1 MKRVRNPNLDIFL
14 NTSESRAVGSSENSP
29 IFGAR
34 WWTGQK
40 PKPDETLK
48 SLPIPD
54 LATCT
59 SDSVLAYFDN
69 TWILTEILF
78 SSLKTEAAFLIPP
91 YHGLRHPLIFYYAHP
106 VTFYVNKLRV
116 AGLIDSPLN
125 PYFEQ
130 LFETGVDEMTWDD
143 ISKNEMEWPSLQEV
157 HEYRRAVYQKVRSL
171 IETHPDLKPGHPVI
185 TSSHPLWALF
195 MGFEHERIHLETSS
209 VLIRELPLTCVQ
221 RPLQWPAL
229 ATHNSSPSSPTNRL
243 ISVEEDRVTLGKP
256 DTVNTF
262 GWDNEYGKKE
272 VLVPKFEASAQ
283 LISNGEFLEFVR
295 LGGYNEKAYWTEIGW
310 KWCSQT
316 HSLFPAFWVP
326 KGPQGIHDYALR
338 TLFEVIDL
346 PLDWP
351 AIVNF
356 HEAKAYANWRT
367 QADNSFMPYR
377 LLTEAEHHRLRSFG
391 SGANLNLKLGSES
404 PVQSQEHELPF
415 NDVFGNVWQWCE
427 DHFYALPG
435 FKIHPF
441 YEDFSTPCFDS
452 QHQMILGGSFVST
465 GDEATYWARFHFRP
479 HFFQHSGFRLVR
491 SQRDTLAAQSG
502 YEGSQILN
510 PYLLLHF
517 GSPQETVSYPL
528 TSHSALRFPQRCAE
542 LLVDWMRRKNQPTN
556 RVIDVGCAVG
566 GAVFTLAE
574 SFQEALGVDLSSTLI
589 EAAKTLKQK
598 GYLNYEKVEEGE
610 ITTPLVAQVHSELAR
625 ERSHFRQADAGSL
638 PSELFGFDAVL
649 LANLLCRVP
658 SPRTVLQ
665 RMSGERGLLRS
676 GGILV
681 ITTPFTWLE
690 KFSPKEV
697 WLGGYQ
703 KNGEPI
709 FSEPV
714 LKNLLENDFILLER
728 TEMPLLIREHAR
740 KFEYIVPLVTVW
752 QKK

>member
-14 NTSESRAVGSSENSP
+14 NSSESCSVVSLETSP
-29 IFGAR
+29 IFGDR

-40 PKPDETLK
+40 PNLGEIIK
-48 SLPIPD
+48 SLPLPD
-54 LATCT
+54 LANCT
-59 SDSVLAYFDN
+59 ADSVLAYFDN
-69 TWILTEILF
+69 TWLLTEILF
-78 SSLKTEAAFLIPP
+78 SSLKSEDVFFIPP
-91 YHGLRHPLIFYYAHP
+91 HHGLRHPLIFYYAHP

-130 LFETGVDEMTWDD
+130 LFETGVDEMSWDD
-143 ISKNEMEWPSLQEV
+143 LSKNEMEWPSLQEV
-157 HEYRRAVYQKVRSL
+157 HEYRRAVYQQVCRL
-171 IETHPDLKPGHPVI
+171 IKSHPDLKTGHPVI
-185 TSSHPLWALF
+185 TSNHPLWALF

-221 RPLQWPAL
+221 RPVQWPAL
-229 ATHNSSPSSPTNRL
+229 ASYKSSTSTPTNRL
-243 ISVEEDRVTLGKP
+243 VPIEEGPVTLGKP
-256 DTVNTF
+256 ETITTF

-272 VLVPKFEASAQ
+272 VWVPKFEASAQ
-283 LISNGEFLEFVR
+283 LISNGEFLDFVR
-295 LGGYNEKAYWTEIGW
+295 SGGYTEKEYWTEMGW

-316 HSLFPAFWVP
+316 HSLFPSFWVP
-326 KGPQGIHDYALR
+326 KGPQGFHDYALR

-356 HEAKAYANWRT
+356 HEAKAYTKWRT
-367 QADNSFMPYR
+367 QADNSGIPYR

-404 PVQSQEHELPF
+404 PVQSQGNELPF
-415 NDVFGNVWQWCE
+415 HDVFGNVWQWCE
-427 DHFYALPG
+427 DHFHALPG

-441 YEDFSTPCFDS
+441 YEDFSTPCFDG

-491 SQRDTLAAQSG
+491 SENNTLATQSG

-517 GSPQETVSYPL
+517 GSLEETVSYPL
-528 TSHSALRFPQRCAE
+528 APHAALRFPQSCAE
-542 LLVDWMRRKNQPTN
+542 LLVDWMKIKNQPMS

-566 GAVFTLAE
+566 GAVFALAE
-574 SFQEALGVDLSSTLI
+574 NFQEALGVDLSSTLI

-598 GYLNYEKVEEGE
+598 GYLHYEKVEEGE
-610 ITTPLVAQVHSELAR
+610 LTTPLVAKVHSELAR
-625 ERSHFRQADAGSL
+625 ERSHFRQADASSL
-638 PSELFGFDAVL
+638 PSELLGFDAVL

-709 FSEPV
+709 FSESV

-752 QKK
+752 QRK